1 MPRLFPGPPRA
12 PDLAGPG
19 RPPSITPDAAI
30 DVALPAAVTARGQR
44 RSTHRLSFRR
54 LLFDVKTI
62 HGGTDHYYSAHAR
75 SEQSGAVRHREH
87 SVWPEYQ
94 SAARALDEEHSA
106 PGTTPILDRLRMFT
120 RTRGLVFGAYGE
132 ASADVHDL
140 IKIGARAQATR
151 LWRLFGARSESEMY
165 SYLVSRARRRI
176 GMAAVH
182 AMARH
187 RIARIPYIGVPRRVV
202 EGRRRRSAAAARA
215 RDWAP
220 AVEHYDFFAFQA
232 QRVEVDA

>member
-1 MPRLFPGPPRA
+1 M
-12 PDLAGPG
+12 
-19 RPPSITPDAAI
+19 II
-30 DVALPAAVTARGQR
+30 
-44 RSTHRLSFRR
+44 
-54 LLFDVKTI
+54 
-62 HGGTDHYYSAHAR
+62 
-75 SEQSGAVRHREH
+75 E
-87 SVWPEYQ
+87 
-94 SAARALDEEHSA
+94 
-106 PGTTPILDRLRMFT
+106 M
-120 RTRGLVFGAYGE
+120 
-132 ASADVHDL
+132 HDL